1 METYERIAKRNV
13 KNKSLTKSFW
23 NSQFAL
29 HFRRG
34 SWKSR
39 FAKTMGFGVRK
50 VAALIPIPLFSS
62 CVDGA
67 IQATIKIGNSHHVD
81 NKRVN
86 GAELKKL

>member
-1 METYERIAKRNV
+1 
-13 KNKSLTKSFW
+13 
-23 NSQFAL
+23 
-29 HFRRG
+29 
-34 SWKSR
+34 
-39 FAKTMGFGVRK
+39 MGFGVRK